1 MRTVPERQP
10 GKDKTTNCWVIY
22 LQPPDNLQTE
32 DQSIFAQSDT
42 SGILETRQLLSLAA
56 PTAAHRPT
64 AVAPS
69 MLFALHKS
77 RWLLRA

>member
-1 MRTVPERQP
+1 MRTVPERQRTKQQIV
-10 GKDKTTNCWVIY
+10 GLYIF
-22 LQPPDNLQTE
+22 NLQTE
-32 DQSIFAQSDT
+32 DPSIFAQSDA